1 MVGKRKRL
9 KSREVSTPR
18 LSSDASHSVEFFMRP
33 DDGAVPSLET
43 FASWPNKAAGKLL
56 PVLAAVA
63 EAPPTKFDG
72 GGKWEAMHG
81 TCTGMYEVRARI
93 DADSK
98 SNGEVFAESR
108 YVELSALR
116 DEYFTP
122 DDNGRPVPVAC
133 PGKPG
138 CALYLADVNLRF
150 CFQTV
155 GIGLQREA

>member
-1 MVGKRKRL
+1 
-9 KSREVSTPR
+9 
-18 LSSDASHSVEFFMRP
+18 MRP

-63 EAPPTKFDG
+63 EAPPTKFAG

-98 SNGEVFAESR
+98 PNGEVFAESR
-108 YVELSALR
+108 YVQLSALR
-116 DEYFTP
+116 DEYFRP
-122 DDNGRPVPVAC
+122 DQNGRPVRSLAPASLVAR
-133 PGKPG
+133 
-138 CALYLADVNLRF
+138 YISR
-150 CFQTV
+150 T
-155 GIGLQREA
+155 

>member
-1 MVGKRKRL
+1 MGKRKRL

-72 GGKWEAMHG
+72 GGRWEAMHG
-81 TCTGMYEVRARI
+81 TCTGDVRGEGEDRRRFEAEWRGIRGEPLCAIKCASRRILQARP
-93 DADSK
+93 K
-98 SNGEVFAESR
+98 R
-108 YVELSALR
+108 SASS
-116 DEYFTP
+116 
-122 DDNGRPVPVAC
+122 VSC

-138 CALYLADVNLRF
+138 CAIYLADLNLRI
-150 CFQTV
+150 CFQAFS
-155 GIGLQREA
+155 IWLERET